1 MLKRFHTAEQG
12 NVAIVFALALL
23 PMTAFA
29 GAALDYS
36 RAGRCAEQAA
46 DCNRRLRSRSGGS
59 DECQHGPAAH
69 RVRRGSVQGKRDPW
83 VIGVGCHGRRK
94 GGRHRNSRP

>member
-36 RAGRCAEQAA
+36 RAGSLRGTSC
-46 DCNRRLRSRSGGS
+46 RLQQTPPLSERRSRRMSARTSSASRSPRLCSRQTRSLG
-59 DECQHGPAAH
+59 H
-69 RVRRGSVQGKRDPW
+69 RRRPPW
-83 VIGVGCHGRRK
+83 SAERW
-94 GGRHRNSRP
+94 S